1 MGKLGIRRDD
11 AVVVYDTHEL
21 GIFSAPRVAWTLK
34 IFGHEGVGVLDN
46 FKLWV
51 EEGYETENGEPKAV
65 EETEY
70 PVPEMDGRM
79 VVGFEEV
86 KEKAGE
92 MKKGLEG
99 AEEVQI
105 LDARSEGRWKG
116 SEPEPRKGLPS
127 GHIPNSINV
136 PIGAVLDARTK
147 TFLPPDRLKALFE
160 SKGIDP
166 AKPIISSCGTGVT
179 AAVIDAALTQAGY
192 AQEGRRIYDGSW
204 TEWAQRVQPD
214 EGLIETSTWETSR

>member
-1 MGKLGIRRDD
+1 MSTATLPSFLLKPSDLSILLKQNAPSHLSTAPRIVPLCASWFLPNDPQQRQGYDTYLASRIPSARFFDLDAIKDPNSSYPHMLPSPRDFAAAMGKLGIRRDD

-65 EETEY
+65 EQTEY
-70 PVPEMDGRM
+70 PVPEMDGTM

-99 AEEVQI
+99 ADQVQI

-116 SEPEPRKGLPS
+116 SEPEPRKG
-127 GHIPNSINV
+127 V
-136 PIGAVLDARTK
+136 FTV
-147 TFLPPDRLKALFE
+147 
-160 SKGIDP
+160 
-166 AKPIISSCGTGVT
+166 SS
-179 AAVIDAALTQAGY
+179 
-192 AQEGRRIYDGSW
+192 
-204 TEWAQRVQPD
+204 
-214 EGLIETSTWETSR
+214 